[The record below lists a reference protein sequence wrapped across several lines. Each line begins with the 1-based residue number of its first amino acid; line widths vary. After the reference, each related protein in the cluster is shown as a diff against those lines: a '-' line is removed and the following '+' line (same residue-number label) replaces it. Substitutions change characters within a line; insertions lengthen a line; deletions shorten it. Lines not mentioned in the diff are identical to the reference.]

1 MAKVYGAAAASRRT
15 KMRWLKKAR
24 ARRKYLSTCRRR
36 LGVAKAR
43 TLAPVRL
50 SAPLIPESHRLPAPA
65 PVGAGPF
72 GLGGLGAFGTNPYRR
87 YQSPAASA
95 RDRAV
100 FRKWKTG
107 DQGVIALFPDLPWN
121 RQGQVTSYEH
131 IGQHGAADYPGVV
144 RQTVP
149 ASRAEAA
156 SLRRELRGRGYR
168 LNNPG
173 GYLTSLSESQRPS
186 EAGLMSQIRSGDK
199 VTFAD
204 HFGQLRTGRAVMPS
218 AHGGWVLNMGGAH
231 GTPAVVDERNVV
243 RVKKAREVARNPEL
257 LVVNNPCRNGGSFH
271 DVARRH
277 QLKIALQTLKM
288 DPAMAA
294 VMGGPSIEEARE
306 IVRSA
311 RAKGEL
317 VRKRKSS
324 RNPRRRANMRTRRR
338 RRSRNAWKG
347 NRRGHRRAA
356 IKGWRKRRH
365 GGKRRKYSKRRK
377 GSRKGRRRVGG
388 RVFKGAIKY
397 HGKFY
402 RRKALKNKIGKRRLK
417 ALLKKRG
424 RKN

>member
-1 MAKVYGAAAASRRT
+1 
-15 KMRWLKKAR
+15 
-24 ARRKYLSTCRRR
+24 
-36 LGVAKAR
+36 
-43 TLAPVRL
+43 
-50 SAPLIPESHRLPAPA
+50 
-65 PVGAGPF
+65 
-72 GLGGLGAFGTNPYRR
+72 
-87 YQSPAASA
+87 
-95 RDRAV
+95 
-100 FRKWKTG
+100 
-107 DQGVIALFPDLPWN
+107 
-121 RQGQVTSYEH
+121 
-131 IGQHGAADYPGVV
+131 
-144 RQTVP
+144 
-149 ASRAEAA
+149 
-156 SLRRELRGRGYR
+156 
-168 LNNPG
+168 
-173 GYLTSLSESQRPS
+173 
-186 EAGLMSQIRSGDK
+186 MSQIRSGDK

-204 HFGQLRTGRAVMPS
+204 RFGQLRVGRAVMPS

-257 LVVNNPCRNGGSFH
+257 LVVNNPCRNSGSFH

-324 RNPRRRANMRTRRR
+324 RNPRRSTNMRTRRR

-377 GSRKGRRRVGG
+377 GRKGRRKSG

-402 RRKALKNKIGKRRLK
+402 RRGALKNKIGKRRLK